1 MIKVIKIGGNVIDN
15 TTALEAFQRDFACM
29 EGSKILIHGG
39 GKIATQIS
47 QKLGIKTVMV
57 GGRRV
62 TDHPTLDVV
71 TMVYAG
77 LINKN
82 VVAALQSYGCNAI
95 GLSGAD
101 AGSITSHKRINKDI
115 DYGYVGDVD
124 RVDAAAIKKLTDSG
138 FTPLFCSITHDGNGT
153 LLNTNADTVASSV
166 ACGVASLEDVELI
179 FCFEKD
185 GVLSCPD
192 DDTSVIPHIDTAIYA
207 SLKESGVISGG
218 MLPKME
224 NAFAALKAG
233 VKKVII
239 TSPAYITDQNAP
251 HTEIVL

>member
-47 QKLGIKTVMV
+47 QKLGIETVMV

-62 TDHPTLDVV
+62 TDRPTLDVV

-101 AGSITSHKRINKDI
+101 AGSITSHKRINNI
-115 DYGYVGDVD
+115 RNYF
-124 RVDAAAIKKLTDSG
+124 INLI
-138 FTPLFCSITHDGNGT
+138 TP
-153 LLNTNADTVASSV
+153 NTSN
-166 ACGVASLEDVELI
+166 
-179 FCFEKD
+179 
-185 GVLSCPD
+185 
-192 DDTSVIPHIDTAIYA
+192 
-207 SLKESGVISGG
+207 
-218 MLPKME
+218 
-224 NAFAALKAG
+224 
-233 VKKVII
+233 
-239 TSPAYITDQNAP
+239 
-251 HTEIVL
+251 